1 MKNGCLPDLRGAYP
15 RLSQG
20 RQNAARS
27 AVKDDMGTPKNHFRR
42 RMVPRKEPEEVA
54 GLCWNTKTTYQS
66 GAHCERC
73 RKADRADRCAYAT
86 AIAGLSS
93 SVAVNLSPSLVAA
106 RFPRFTTPNNE
117 AAVIKTP
124 AQPTR

>member
-1 MKNGCLPDLRGAYP
+1 MAAFRTFEERILGCPREGKTQLVAPLKTIWELRKTTFGEEWS
-15 RLSQG
+15 R
-20 RQNAARS
+20 
-27 AVKDDMGTPKNHFRR
+27 VKSPK
-42 RMVPRKEPEEVA
+42 KSL